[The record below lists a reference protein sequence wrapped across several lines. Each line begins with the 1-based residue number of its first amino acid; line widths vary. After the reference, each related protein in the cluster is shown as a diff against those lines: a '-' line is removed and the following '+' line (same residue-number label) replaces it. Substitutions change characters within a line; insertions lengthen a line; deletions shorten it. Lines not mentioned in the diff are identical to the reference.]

1 MIQFSNKRNIYY
13 KIADIFIS
21 LNSTHTAINCGTQY
35 PTNVPHD
42 LAESWGTTMRT
53 L

>member
-1 MIQFSNKRNIYY
+1 V
-13 KIADIFIS
+13 
-21 LNSTHTAINCGTQY
+21 INCGTQY

-42 LAESWGTTMRT
+42 SAELWGTTMRA